1 MVAAGVFT
9 YTTGGVCQVCNR
21 SGCCEVYEFLW
32 VPTDDCQEFFHH
44 SPAYFPAD
52 DLYYSAK
59 ETGSALVY
67 FAFFLMLYREGM
79 SGYIL
84 LAGVCAVAFL

>member
-1 MVAAGVFT
+1 MNSYGFQL
-9 YTTGGVCQVCNR
+9 TTVKNF
-21 SGCCEVYEFLW
+21 SITLLLIFL
-32 VPTDDCQEFFHH
+32 PMMICIILQ
-44 SPAYFPAD
+44 
-52 DLYYSAK
+52 K